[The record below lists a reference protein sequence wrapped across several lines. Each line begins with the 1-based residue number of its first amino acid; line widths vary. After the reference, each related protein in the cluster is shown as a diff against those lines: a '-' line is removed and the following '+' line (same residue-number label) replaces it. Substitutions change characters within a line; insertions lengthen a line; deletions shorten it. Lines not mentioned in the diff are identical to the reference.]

1 MWRAGREGEVE
12 QAYGQSELLDLFL
25 NPQKSLP
32 LSKVS
37 LFFLQSGDRCV
48 SFNQVSLVSQ
58 AVGSDWW
65 LGPTSSLLLFPTPV
79 STQVPQWQDG
89 RSRAAHPVGS
99 TIP

>member
-48 SFNQVSLVSQ
+48 SFNQVYLVKLLR
-58 AVGSDWW
+58 